1 MKKLICLIASSLVLT
16 VQANAQL
23 KCGADQ
29 VFNQLKKNYPE
40 INVTEANLSLAIQEA
55 IEKEKTSGTILGK
68 TTATT
73 YDVPIVVHIIHD
85 YGAEYISD
93 DDIFNAV
100 KYWDVVFN
108 KENADT
114 INVIAPFKRYIGN
127 PQIRLHLATIDP
139 SGNPTKGITRRQ
151 SYLSVNGG
159 DNAKM
164 DGWPNNKYI
173 NIWFINKFDAKHSGA
188 AAYAYYPA
196 AGAALPYY
204 DGIISLASYMGTD
217 KTIPHELGH
226 VLNLQH
232 TWGNTND
239 PEVACGDDL
248 VDDTPPTKGHASCG
262 TAALYDTTCSRGYVK
277 GSINYPDT
285 NNTQNIMEYAF
296 CSKMFTLG
304 QASRMRAALTSTT
317 AGRSNLISS
326 TNLTTTGALQNRPD
340 LQPIPDFSV
349 ERGIFNWGGKTTER
363 TFFLCQNSSTIF
375 QFQNRSWN
383 DTVTNVAWSFS
394 NTPASATSS
403 LIVGNVSNSFKDAGW
418 ATITLTATG
427 NNSGSKTINRQAIY
441 VASTTPYSG
450 GYNQYFT
457 ALSDFGDWP
466 MFNYYNNNFKWEYN
480 SSNGYP
486 NGSGCVRYR
495 SFDART
501 SPESLSGNPDG
512 DYDDIFTPAFN
523 CNTISGA
530 TGNINLNFYTAGCA
544 TGKTVYKD
552 SLQIF
557 ASNTCGD
564 SWTRIGVLSYAD
576 IINNGILNTEF
587 APTTASQWK
596 AQTITVPASLRSD
609 KTFFRFRYWPSTG
622 GNNLYFD
629 NFTLSPWT
637 TEIKEVAQNAS
648 EVKIFP
654 NPSNGDTKL
663 YFTTGNQPATNLV
676 IRDVTGKTIFAQS
689 KVYPSNTFIQEDIQR
704 SIFPSSGIYLISII
718 NSEHSHTKKL
728 VIE

>member
-1 MKKLICLIASSLVLT
+1 MKKLISLIASSLILT

-29 VFNQLKKNYPE
+29 VFNQLKKDYPE
-40 INVTEANLSLAIQEA
+40 INVTEAKLSLAIQEA
-55 IEKEKTSGTILGK
+55 VEKEKTSGTIFGK

-73 YDVPIVVHIIHD
+73 YDVPIVIHIIHD
-85 YGAEYISD
+85 YGTEYVSD

-100 KYWDVVFN
+100 QYWDVVYN

-114 INVIAPFKRYIGN
+114 VDVITPFKPYIGN

-151 SYLSVNGG
+151 SYLSTRGG

-164 DGWPNNKYI
+164 DNWPNNKYI

-204 DGIISLASYMGTD
+204 DGVISLASAMNTD

-232 TWGNTND
+232 TWGNTNN

-248 VDDTPPTKGHASCG
+248 VDDTPPTKGHTSCG
-262 TAALYDTTCSRGYVK
+262 PAALYDTTCSKGYAK
-277 GSINYPDT
+277 GAINYPDT
-285 NNTQNIMEYAF
+285 NNTQNIMEYAY
-296 CSKMFTLG
+296 CSRMFTMG
-304 QASRMRAALTSTT
+304 QVSRMRAALTSST
-317 AGRSNLISS
+317 AGRSNLISAS
-326 TNLTTTGALQNRPD
+326 NLTATGALQNRPD
-340 LQPIPDFSV
+340 LQPVPDFSV
-349 ERGIFNWGGKTTER
+349 ERGLLSWGGQTTER
-363 TFFLCQNSSTIF
+363 TFFLCQNSTTNF
-375 QFQNRSWN
+375 QFRNRSWN
-383 DTVTNVAWSFS
+383 DTITDVAWSFS
-394 NTPASATSS
+394 NNPTTATSS
-403 LIVGNVSNSFKDAGW
+403 LIVGNVSNGFKDAGW
-418 ATITLTATG
+418 ATVTFTATG
-427 NNSGSKTINRQAIY
+427 NNSGSKTINRQAVY

-457 ALSDFGDWP
+457 ALSDFADWP
-466 MFNYYNNNFKWEYN
+466 MFNYYNNNFKWEYTP
-480 SSNGYP
+480 SNGYP
-486 NGSGCVRYR
+486 NGWGCIRYR

-501 SPESLSGNPDG
+501 SPENLSGNADG

-523 CNTISGA
+523 CSSISGS
-530 TGNINLNFYTAGCA
+530 TGDINLNFYTAGCV
-544 TGKTVYKD
+544 TSKTVFND

-564 SWTRIGVLSYAD
+564 SWVRIGVLTYAQ
-576 IINNGILNTEF
+576 IINNAPQNTEF
-587 APTTASQWK
+587 APAAAGQWK
-596 AQTITVPASLRSD
+596 AQTITVPTSLRSD

-629 NFTLSPWT
+629 NFTLSPWA
-637 TEIKEVAQNAS
+637 TEINEVAQSVS
-648 EVKIFP
+648 EVKLFP
-654 NPSNGDTKL
+654 NPSNGNTTL
-663 YFTTGNQPATNLV
+663 YFTTGNQAETNLE
-676 IRDVTGKTIFAQS
+676 IRDVTGKTIFFQS
-689 KVYPSNTFIQEDIQR
+689 KVYPRNSFVQEDIQR
-704 SIFPSSGIYLISII
+704 SLFPSAGIYLVSLT
-718 NSEHSHTKKL
+718 NSELSYTQKL
-728 VIE
+728 IVE